1 MKYRLKDRELQKKL
15 DEATDGEFSRRLQN
29 DRERMDGMILIGCM
43 GMIEDRR
50 RHNHTKLQRMTLCFA
65 TDEIEEVAEYDP
77 HAWNKYPEVE
87 RRKTSGCGVRTFTA
101 ASQNVSNVSPR
112 GTHLNMRTASGSTR
126 GSATDSVVMLP
137 ASARGTRGTRNDK
150 GIRETQQRNV

>member
-1 MKYRLKDRELQKKL
+1 MKYRLKDRELQRKL

-65 TDEIEEVAEYDP
+65 TDEIEEVREYDP
-77 HAWNKYPEVE
+77 RAWNDYSKVNPPEGVLMRVE
-87 RRKTSGCGVRTFTA
+87 CHDGSKACAQLRFFEREGFCRPEGLWCDIDGTPWPIADSDAVVRFR
-101 ASQNVSNVSPR
+101 PWDDPD
-112 GTHLNMRTASGSTR
+112 GEE
-126 GSATDSVVMLP
+126 D
-137 ASARGTRGTRNDK
+137 
-150 GIRETQQRNV
+150 EE

>member
-77 HAWNKYPEVE
+77 HGWNDYSKVNPPEGVLMRVE
-87 RRKTSGCGVRTFTA
+87 CHDGSKACAQLRFFEREGFCRPEGLWCDIDGTPWPIADSDAVVRFRPWDDP
-101 ASQNVSNVSPR
+101 N
-112 GTHLNMRTASGSTR
+112 GEE
-126 GSATDSVVMLP
+126 D
-137 ASARGTRGTRNDK
+137 
-150 GIRETQQRNV
+150 EE

>member
-1 MKYRLKDRELQKKL
+1 MKYRLKDHELQRKL

-77 HAWNKYPEVE
+77 HGWNDYSKVNPPEGVLMRVE
-87 RRKTSGCGVRTFTA
+87 CHDGSKACAQLRFFEREGFCRPEGLWCDIDGTPWPIADSDAVVRFRPWDDP
-101 ASQNVSNVSPR
+101 N
-112 GTHLNMRTASGSTR
+112 GEE
-126 GSATDSVVMLP
+126 D
-137 ASARGTRGTRNDK
+137 
-150 GIRETQQRNV
+150 EE

>member
-1 MKYRLKDRELQKKL
+1 MKYRIKDHELQRKL

-29 DRERMDGMILIGCM
+29 DREHMDGMILIGCM

-77 HAWNKYPEVE
+77 HKWNEYPEVTPPE
-87 RRKTSGCGVRTFTA
+87 GVW
-101 ASQNVSNVSPR
+101 
-112 GTHLNMRTASGSTR
+112 MRCE
-126 GSATDSVVMLP
+126 TDVNAIQHKIRHVAKFDGREWRDYLSKQVVVHRFRP
-137 ASARGTRGTRNDK
+137 WDEDDEA
-150 GIRETQQRNV
+150 

>member
-1 MKYRLKDRELQKKL
+1 MRYRLKDRELQRKL

-65 TDEIEEVAEYDP
+65 LDEIEEVAEYDP
-77 HAWNKYPEVE
+77 HGWNIFPEVE
-87 RRKTSGCGVRTFTA
+87 PPEGVLMRVECRDGRKACAKYRLFIEG
-101 ASQNVSNVSPR
+101 
-112 GTHLNMRTASGSTR
+112 GSWCDIN
-126 GSATDSVVMLP
+126 GGAWPEAYKALP
-137 ASARGTRGTRNDK
+137 ASARGTRRTRN
-150 GIRETQQRNV
+150 EA

>member
-1 MKYRLKDRELQKKL
+1 MKYRIKDHELQRKL

-77 HAWNKYPEVE
+77 RAWNDYSKVNPPEGVLMRVE
-87 RRKTSGCGVRTFTA
+87 C
-101 ASQNVSNVSPR
+101 
-112 GTHLNMRTASGSTR
+112 HDGSKACAQLR
-126 GSATDSVVMLP
+126 FF
-137 ASARGTRGTRNDK
+137 
-150 GIRETQQRNV
+150 

>member
-1 MKYRLKDRELQKKL
+1 MKSRLKDRELQKKL

-50 RHNHTKLQRMTLCFA
+50 RHNHTKLQRMTLCIA

-87 RRKTSGCGVRTFTA
+87 PPKDVWMRCENVYGSEPERLERFAARYTSQYEDGEWVDAWFSNGLRRDVTSFR
-101 ASQNVSNVSPR
+101 PW
-112 GTHLNMRTASGSTR
+112 
-126 GSATDSVVMLP
+126 DEE
-137 ASARGTRGTRNDK
+137 DD
-150 GIRETQQRNV
+150 EE

>member
-1 MKYRLKDRELQKKL
+1 MKYRIKDHELQRKL
-15 DEATDGEFSRRLQN
+15 DEATDEEFSRRLQN

-87 RRKTSGCGVRTFTA
+87 PPKDVWMRCENVYGSEPERLERFAARYTSQYEDGEWVDAWFSNGLRRDVTSFR
-101 ASQNVSNVSPR
+101 PW
-112 GTHLNMRTASGSTR
+112 
-126 GSATDSVVMLP
+126 DEE
-137 ASARGTRGTRNDK
+137 D
-150 GIRETQQRNV
+150 EE